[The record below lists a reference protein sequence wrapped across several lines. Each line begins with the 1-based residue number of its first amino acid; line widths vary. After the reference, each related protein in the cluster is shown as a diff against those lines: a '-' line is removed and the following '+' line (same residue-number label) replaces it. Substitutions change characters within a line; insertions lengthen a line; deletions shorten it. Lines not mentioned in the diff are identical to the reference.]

1 MSGFFRGLVK
11 VIKKLLGQGDEA
23 AASGELN
30 KAAGLGDATLSPE
43 IDSEFIRVDQV
54 GWSNHFIKL
63 FIEFMSWWE
72 LLLAVVLVILLL
84 WFLKR
89 WLREYGSYLMRLAR
103 TRRTL
108 KLMKKKRKL
117 RQAKKIVQHEEF
129 MERHHCDDHGI
140 SHVRKLPS

>member
-54 GWSNHFIKL
+54 GWSNHFIK
-63 FIEFMSWWE
+63 
-72 LLLAVVLVILLL
+72 
-84 WFLKR
+84 
-89 WLREYGSYLMRLAR
+89 
-103 TRRTL
+103 
-108 KLMKKKRKL
+108 
-117 RQAKKIVQHEEF
+117 
-129 MERHHCDDHGI
+129 
-140 SHVRKLPS
+140 